1 MLLMSDVKSFEL
13 VKEHEGDLYNMWQ
26 ALSDTFEPQT
36 GISLQQPLKKGGMK
50 IQFEFTAPDMP
61 QQNGIVECAFPTKM
75 GHTRAMMNYAG
86 FDKNMQQLMWCEAVQ
101 TQPQD

>member
-1 MLLMSDVKSFEL
+1 MKGEQIEVLIDWFNELKSKYCIKIKYICCDNAGEN
-13 VKEHEGDLYNMWQ
+13 K
-26 ALSDTFEPQT
+26 A
-36 GISLQQPLKKGGMK
+36 LQQPLKKGGMK

-61 QQNGIVECAFPTKM
+61 QPNGIVECAFPTKM

>member
-36 GISLQQPLKKGGMK
+36 GILLIELLLSEFIGNKLTDPRTNVTKWMSMLELQCQ
-50 IQFEFTAPDMP
+50 
-61 QQNGIVECAFPTKM
+61 
-75 GHTRAMMNYAG
+75 
-86 FDKNMQQLMWCEAVQ
+86 
-101 TQPQD
+101 